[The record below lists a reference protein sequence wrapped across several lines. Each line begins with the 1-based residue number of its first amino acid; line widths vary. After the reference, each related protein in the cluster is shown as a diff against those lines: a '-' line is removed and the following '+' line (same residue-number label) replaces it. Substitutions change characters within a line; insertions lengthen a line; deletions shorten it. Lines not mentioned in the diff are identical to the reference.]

1 MDFTA
6 PKPALTTL
14 LSNDLLGR
22 VERLRIQSSR
32 KFTARHRGEHLAGRG
47 GASTEFS
54 DYRDYAAG
62 DDLRFVDWNIFSR
75 LHRPYL
81 KLFRLEEEMHVVL
94 LVDGS
99 SSMLFEGKFE
109 RARQLSAAL
118 GVMGLLGGER
128 VSVCVSGRS
137 GAAPAYLPPRTGRA
151 GMARFFGFLESAE
164 SGGDSPVDDAVDG
177 LLKRFRGRG
186 VAILLSD
193 FLTFGDLTKAF
204 NRLYSSGLETWA
216 IQLLGPTELNPQL
229 ASDARLIDVE
239 TGEALDVSAAG
250 DLLTLYEEY
259 RLGYEQM
266 LEGLCRKRGGRFLT
280 VASDRP
286 AETVVLEDLRR
297 KGWVR

>member
-1 MDFTA
+1 
-6 PKPALTTL
+6 
-14 LSNDLLGR
+14 
-22 VERLRIQSSR
+22 
-32 KFTARHRGEHLAGRG
+32 
-47 GASTEFS
+47 
-54 DYRDYAAG
+54 
-62 DDLRFVDWNIFSR
+62 
-75 LHRPYL
+75 
-81 KLFRLEEEMHVVL
+81 
-94 LVDGS
+94 VDGS

-109 RARQLSAAL
+109 RARQLAAAL

-128 VSVCVSGRS
+128 VSVCVSGKS
-137 GAAPAYLPPRTGRA
+137 GAAPAYLPPRTGRT
-151 GMARFFGFLESAE
+151 GMARFFGFLESAD
-164 SGGDSPVDDAVDG
+164 SGGDATVDDAVNE

-266 LEGLCRKRGGRFLT
+266 LEGLCRKRGGRFLS